1 MIWPAGSSVLLGPY
15 HQKNVKDSQE
25 RAWVYK
31 KDSASPV
38 MNMCFD
44 IIHWTLDAKRVIEKK
59 QGWKGTTQSFAGLRR
74 SQWVLSDY
82 KFNNL
87 SIGLV
92 YWHYS
97 LDCVKKKQG
106 WQERKSNNPK
116 PLGAPQGTNR
126 RCTSLQK
133 GRLEFTKGPP
143 VPGRK
148 LDQSQQPWRSHRFP
162 TARDFIDFLRF
173 FVFWTLARIYVP
185 FIFKIGTKKSNH
197 R

>member
-1 MIWPAGSSVLLGPY
+1 MEPITAVLNHFGYSTKVLSHSALHPKSSSNWTRKKLLRKFQRRSDTKGWSCDPMIWPAGSSVLLGQY

-92 YWHYS
+92 YWHHT
-97 LDCVKKKQG
+97 LDCVKKSKADKK
-106 WQERKSNNPK
+106 EK
-116 PLGAPQGTNR
+116 AT
-126 RCTSLQK
+126 T
-133 GRLEFTKGPP
+133 
-143 VPGRK
+143 
-148 LDQSQQPWRSHRFP
+148 QSP
-162 TARDFIDFLRF
+162 
-173 FVFWTLARIYVP
+173 
-185 FIFKIGTKKSNH
+185 
-197 R
+197 